1 MSCFASH
8 GPLSGYRY
16 LREAFSCVYRSVLRL
31 AAHRS
36 NPIALG
42 LVVIHALGSQK
53 HCLQSRGCEFLRD
66 TRVDKE
72 VPIMYAPTH
81 LIG

>member
-1 MSCFASH
+1 MVPFQGIGICGKH
-8 GPLSGYRY
+8 LVVCTGLYWG
-16 LREAFSCVYRSVLRL
+16 LQ
-31 AAHRS
+31 HTGS